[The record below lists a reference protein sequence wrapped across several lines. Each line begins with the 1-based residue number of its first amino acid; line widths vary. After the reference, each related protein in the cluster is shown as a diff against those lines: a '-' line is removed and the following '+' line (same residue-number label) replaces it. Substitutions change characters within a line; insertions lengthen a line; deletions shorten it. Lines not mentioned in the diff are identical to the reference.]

1 MRFRTYEAK
10 MTQDEKWIAR
20 YNEVKDFIETNKR
33 NPSKHRIEE
42 HDMLNWL
49 KANRKVLN
57 AGKMKAERVEKFRKL
72 QELTEQYRRKNQYE

>member
-1 MRFRTYEAK
+1 

-20 YNEVKDFIETNKR
+20 YNEVVTFIETNKR

-49 KANRKVLN
+49 KANRKAMN
-57 AGKMKAERVEKFRKL
+57 AGKMKPERVEKFRKL
-72 QELTEQYRRKNQYE
+72 LKMTEQYRRKNQYQ